1 MAESSGNALW
11 VTNKDRGV
19 CRLILS
25 DDLQEVVSLKKYN
38 HSAFPS
44 GYDIFLTQVNSETV
58 AVSHYGL
65 WRYNQ
70 ATDSLEEYH
79 ELENMLDG
87 KAAYSY
93 LTADMAHNIWYVSG
107 EALKLLRYDA
117 VKNTYSKL
125 PHDTFLKGSLIE
137 NYEHVNVYDGQAV
150 VGTEE
155 GFSLVRFSST
165 AVGKESYLYRY
176 AVYISQ
182 DDATH

>member
-1 MAESSGNALW
+1 
-11 VTNKDRGV
+11 
-19 CRLILS
+19 
-25 DDLQEVVSLKKYN
+25 
-38 HSAFPS
+38 
-44 GYDIFLTQVNSETV
+44 
-58 AVSHYGL
+58 
-65 WRYNQ
+65 
-70 ATDSLEEYH
+70 
-79 ELENMLDG
+79 MLDG

-93 LTADMAHNIWYVSG
+93 LTMDMAHNIWYVSG

-155 GFSLVRFSST
+155 GFPWYAFHRRLWVR
-165 AVGKESYLYRY
+165 KSYLYRY